1 VRSIVG
7 RFLEHSRIFYFL
19 HGGEELVYLSSA
31 DWMGRN
37 FFRRIEVAFPV
48 LDKDL
53 KQRVIH
59 EGLLTYLKDNT
70 QAWMLREDGTY
81 LRCRAQGRKP
91 RIAQDLLLRTLAPYA
106 T

>member
-1 VRSIVG
+1 
-7 RFLEHSRIFYFL
+7 
-19 HGGEELVYLSSA
+19 
-31 DWMGRN
+31 MGRN